1 MMMSYTCLTSSV
13 WFSRPLRPLHRFVL
27 ISAIA
32 PAALLAQTVR
42 AEDGAAEQSRAAAAV
57 PAQPVEA
64 PQRPGDAVAE
74 GAGAGDRLTL
84 SAAVD
89 RLERANL
96 TLAAQWLEVVQARDD
111 VIAAGQRPNT
121 VLLIQA
127 NGAQMRL
134 RPWEFAPKLWMR
146 GLTAGLA
153 ARVTEA
159 QYRNAVRTRTA
170 ELYTAFVDLQEAQM
184 QVRLARASVT
194 GYESLLD
201 VTKLLTETGQLG
213 KAELAQVNAG
223 KTRATIGVAEAELA
237 LQQARFT
244 LADLLSIPA
253 PQAGQLEVAD
263 DTERPESP
271 LHPLDE
277 LIRVA
282 LACRPDL
289 SAYRLGLRRAQ
300 ADWIRALVEQ
310 WPDLYCVAQPNQL
323 PRAKAAGVAGA
334 LPWAS
339 SLLVSLPDLDHH
351 RGRIARAVHNVE
363 QTRIELAQVERRVI
377 LEVRQ
382 AQLEYSHSL
391 SVERRLREELLP
403 SARAARDRAYN
414 LFHNGETDSQNYL
427 RAQTDYNE
435 VTQDY
440 LKAAIRHRRAALGLN
455 TAVGKGVLAEPR

>member
-1 MMMSYTCLTSSV
+1 MMMSYTCLLRSV
-13 WFSRPLRPLHRFVL
+13 WLSQPLRSLHRFVL

-32 PAALLAQTVR
+32 PAALLAQSVR
-42 AEDGAAEQSRAAAAV
+42 AEDGAAEQSRAAAVV

-96 TLAAQWLEVVQARDD
+96 TLTAQWLEVVQARDD

-153 ARVTEA
+153 ARVIEA

-170 ELYTAFVDLQEAQM
+170 ELCTAFVDLQEAQM

-194 GYESLLD
+194 SYESLLD

-213 KAELAQVNAG
+213 KAELARVNAS

-237 LQQARFT
+237 LQQAGLT
-244 LADLLSIPA
+244 LADVLSIPA
-253 PQAGQLEVAD
+253 PQAKQLEVAD

-271 LHPLDE
+271 LPPLDE

-289 SAYRLGLRRAQ
+289 SAYRLGLRPAESASPRKG
-300 ADWIRALVEQ
+300 RRRGR
-310 WPDLYCVAQPNQL
+310 CVAIGFEPTRQP
-323 PRAKAAGVAGA
+323 
-334 LPWAS
+334 
-339 SLLVSLPDLDHH
+339 
-351 RGRIARAVHNVE
+351 ARSGSPS
-363 QTRIELAQVERRVI
+363 
-377 LEVRQ
+377 RQ
-382 AQLEYSHSL
+382 DCTSCS
-391 SVERRLREELLP
+391 
-403 SARAARDRAYN
+403 
-414 LFHNGETDSQNYL
+414 
-427 RAQTDYNE
+427 
-435 VTQDY
+435 
-440 LKAAIRHRRAALGLN
+440 
-455 TAVGKGVLAEPR
+455 